1 MAEPSRTSGRKGNH
15 GGFMM
20 PGRLLRAAALLLA
33 GLLTATATLG
43 CSAEERPDAKAPSP
57 ADGDTPS
64 APDATASAAP
74 ARGPGV
80 AEGDPPLPR
89 KLTDQRLHWGRC
101 AARTAPPAPGSA
113 WRCATLRVPLDYAEP
128 RGDTLGIALIKTAA
142 TGPKDRRIGSLLFN
156 FGGPGGS
163 GVDMLPSFAPG
174 YERLRAR
181 YDLVS
186 FDPRGVAGSSG
197 IRCRD
202 DRRIAAAEARVDLT
216 PDDTAEEKTYFE
228 DAADFGRGCAEDA
241 GSLLPHV
248 GTAEAA
254 RDLDLLRHALGDPS
268 LHYFGISYGTQLGA
282 AYAHLFPDRAGRLA
296 LDAAVD
302 PEADVI
308 GHAKNQARGFQ
319 RALENYLRSE
329 GRDPGQGS
337 RRIAALL
344 ERIDRRPLPT
354 ASGRKLTESLALT
367 GIVTTLYSERSWPR
381 LTEALEQA
389 ERGSGTAL
397 LRLADSYN
405 DRDEQGRYGTQS
417 HAQRAISCADDPGRP
432 TPEEARKLLPEFRGI
447 SPVFGEFLGWD
458 TAGWCHEWPAD
469 GVPEPPGV
477 AAEGASP
484 VLVVGTTGDPATP
497 YEGARRLADGLGEGV
512 GVLLTHRGEGHGAYG
527 SGSRCVDRTVDAY
540 LLDGTA
546 PKDGTECAADRR

>member
-1 MAEPSRTSGRKGNH
+1 MK
-15 GGFMM
+15 

-33 GLLTATATLG
+33 SFLAATATLG
-43 CSAEERPDAKAPSP
+43 CTAEGRPDAMAPP
-57 ADGDTPS
+57 PTGGDGPSASDSPS
-64 APDATASAAP
+64 APTTP
-74 ARGPGV
+74 PPGPG
-80 AEGDPPLPR
+80 AAKGDPPLPR
-89 KLTDQRLHWGRC
+89 KLTAQRLDWKPCKTRRGGS
-101 AARTAPPAPGSA
+101 APGAA

-128 RGDTLGIALIKTAA
+128 RAETLAVALIKAAA
-142 TGPKDRRIGSLLFN
+142 TGPEDRRVGSLLFN

-163 GVDMLPSFAPG
+163 GVDMLPVFAPG
-174 YERLRAR
+174 YERLRER

-216 PDDTAEEKTYFE
+216 PDDEAEEKAYFE

-241 GSLLPHV
+241 AGLLPHL
-248 GTAEAA
+248 GTAQAA
-254 RDLDLLRHALGDPS
+254 RDLDLLRHILGDRA

-282 AYAHLFPDRAGRLA
+282 AYAHQFPDRAGRLV

-302 PEADVI
+302 PEADMA
-308 GHAKNQARGFQ
+308 GHARNQTIGFQ
-319 RALENYLRSE
+319 RALENYLRNE
-329 GRDPGQGS
+329 GRDPRQGS
-337 RRIAALL
+337 REIAALL
-344 ERIDRRPLPT
+344 ARIDAEPLPT

-367 GIVTTLYSERSWPR
+367 GIITTLYSKLSWPR
-381 LTEALEQA
+381 LTEALDQA
-389 ERGSGTAL
+389 EEGSGTAL

-405 DRDEQGRYGTQS
+405 DRDGKGRYGTQG

-432 TPEEARKLLPEFRGI
+432 TPEEARKLLPEFRSI
-447 SPVFGEFLGWD
+447 SPVFGGLLGWD
-458 TAGWCHEWPAD
+458 TAGWCHEWPVD
-469 GVPEPPGV
+469 GVAEPPGV
-477 AAEGASP
+477 EAKDAPP

-527 SGSRCVDRTVDAY
+527 SGSGCVDRIVDAY
-540 LLDGTA
+540 LLDGTV
-546 PKDGTECAADRR
+546 PEDGKECAPDKG

>member
-1 MAEPSRTSGRKGNH
+1 M
-15 GGFMM
+15 
-20 PGRLLRAAALLLA
+20 
-33 GLLTATATLG
+33 
-43 CSAEERPDAKAPSP
+43 
-57 ADGDTPS
+57 
-64 APDATASAAP
+64 
-74 ARGPGV
+74 
-80 AEGDPPLPR
+80 
-89 KLTDQRLHWGRC
+89 
-101 AARTAPPAPGSA
+101 
-113 WRCATLRVPLDYAEP
+113 
-128 RGDTLGIALIKTAA
+128 
-142 TGPKDRRIGSLLFN
+142 
-156 FGGPGGS
+156 
-163 GVDMLPSFAPG
+163 
-174 YERLRAR
+174 
-181 YDLVS
+181 
-186 FDPRGVAGSSG
+186 
-197 IRCRD
+197 
-202 DRRIAAAEARVDLT
+202 
-216 PDDTAEEKTYFE
+216 
-228 DAADFGRGCAEDA
+228 
-241 GSLLPHV
+241 
-248 GTAEAA
+248 
-254 RDLDLLRHALGDPS
+254 
-268 LHYFGISYGTQLGA
+268 
-282 AYAHLFPDRAGRLA
+282 
-296 LDAAVD
+296 
-302 PEADVI
+302 
-308 GHAKNQARGFQ
+308 
-319 RALENYLRSE
+319 
-329 GRDPGQGS
+329 
-337 RRIAALL
+337 
-344 ERIDRRPLPT
+344 
-354 ASGRKLTESLALT
+354 SLALT

-477 AAEGASP
+477 TAEGASP